1 MKSLFPLAVC
11 CISLVSLQQLLALPV
26 EDRPNRNR
34 SDLFDK
40 LIDRTEDEPSAS
52 GSQTHDA
59 VAVTV
64 TVPSP
69 TPSRSPKWLPP
80 FLRHQPAS
88 GATRKASRSLAW
100 ARPAEASGATRKASP
115 SLAWAR
121 PAEASG
127 ATRKASPGLAWA
139 RPAEASE
146 RRAARTRRHAHS
158 GSRGGHHYNN
168 HHAKLMRVG
177 CVLGTCQVQ
186 NLSHRLYQLIGQ
198 SGREDSS
205 PINPRSPHS
214 FG

>member
-11 CISLVSLQQLLALPV
+11 CISLVSLQQLLALPA
-26 EDRPNRNR
+26 EERPNRNR

-59 VAVTV
+59 VAVAV

-69 TPSRSPKWLPP
+69 APSRSPKWLPP

-88 GATRKASRSLAW
+88 GATRKASPSLAS

-115 SLAWAR
+115 S
-121 PAEASG
+121 
-127 ATRKASPGLAWA
+127 LAWA

>member
-11 CISLVSLQQLLALPV
+11 CISLVSLQQLLALPA
-26 EDRPNRNR
+26 EERPNRNR

-59 VAVTV
+59 VAVAV

-69 TPSRSPKWLPP
+69 APSRSPKWLPP

-88 GATRKASRSLAW
+88 GATRKAS
-100 ARPAEASGATRKASP
+100 P
-115 SLAWAR
+115 S
-121 PAEASG
+121 
-127 ATRKASPGLAWA
+127 LAWA